1 MKVKTYDYGEVE
13 IEIRDVINKQYLGKP
28 HRNVIIFDN
37 VEKKRWSYYL
47 LNPKDNGGDLIV
59 YDSIGQKSGSEE
71 VYWKAGQ
78 IYDSLMEKLK
88 IISEIDDYLEDI
100 DNFGYNVRPL
110 LDSHDSISIAYES
123 GELDQLL
130 LDRGVKIVNDD
141 GYGNF
146 ELALIGDSVI
156 ELDTYTRYLLTGFHF

>member
-28 HRNVIIFDN
+28 HRNVIIFDGH
-37 VEKKRWSYYL
+37 YL

-59 YDSIGQKSGSEE
+59 GNCKWCSKSGSEK

-78 IYDSLMEKLK
+78 IYDSLMEKLA

-100 DNFGYNVRPL
+100 DNFEEPYIIPL
-110 LDSHDSISIAYES
+110 NSYDNISIAYES

-146 ELALIGDSVI
+146 ELALIGGSVI
-156 ELDTYTRYLLTGFHF
+156 ELDIYTRYLLTGFHF